1 VPGYIQNIEG
11 EIEMTEQEIRAKLT
25 KIFKE
30 ETKLNEDD
38 FLQGQPLANLVDSLT
53 LLEIVCQVEDEFGL
67 EIEDEQIPDLKTF
80 DDVVDGV
87 MKLLVEK

>member
-1 VPGYIQNIEG
+1 MPGYIQNLKG
-11 EIEMTEQEIRAKLT
+11 EKVMTEQEIRAKLT
-25 KIFKE
+25 EIFKE

-38 FLQGQPLANLVDSLT
+38 FLQGQPLSGLVDSLT

-80 DDVVDGV
+80 DDVVEGV
-87 MKLLVEK
+87 VQLLG

>member
-1 VPGYIQNIEG
+1 M
-11 EIEMTEQEIRAKLT
+11 MTEQEIRTKLTEIFKKEAKLDG
-25 KIFKE
+25 
-30 ETKLNEDD
+30 DD
-38 FLQGQPLANLVDSLT
+38 FLQGQPLAGLVDSLT

-87 MKLLVEK
+87 VHLLGTPPVNS

>member
-1 VPGYIQNIEG
+1 VSGYIQNIEG

-25 KIFKE
+25 EIFKE